1 MDAIANGITLYGGL
15 KTFTGAFLV
24 FSDYMKP
31 AIRMAAVMKV
41 PTIFIFTPEDIE
53 KKFQVNKYYLS
64 QLLSLDIYYLD
75 MSKMFQQKIVDLNC
89 LHNLAELI
97 MKY

>member
-41 PTIFIFTPEDIE
+41 PTIIIFTPEDIE
-53 KKFQVNKYYLS
+53 KNFR
-64 QLLSLDIYYLD
+64 
-75 MSKMFQQKIVDLNC
+75 
-89 LHNLAELI
+89 
-97 MKY
+97 